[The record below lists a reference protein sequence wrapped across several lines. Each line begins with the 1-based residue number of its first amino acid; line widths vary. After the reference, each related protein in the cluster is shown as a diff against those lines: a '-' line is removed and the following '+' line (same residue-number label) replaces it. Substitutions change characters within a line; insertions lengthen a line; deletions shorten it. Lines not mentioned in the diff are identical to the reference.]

1 MPPRTLDKNDFHK
14 ISSFLRDAQSMFT
27 LPHLSFIVS
36 LKKKRKKIRKI
47 YVYKNENC
55 FPPIGH
61 NQSLPVH
68 LIARAG
74 HVSFLIPAL
83 CLLGNRLWRNGKP
96 LLAGLHLIQR
106 QENYHDAYPS
116 DAENV

>member
-1 MPPRTLDKNDFHK
+1 MPPRTLDKNDFRK
-14 ISSFLRDAQSMFT
+14 TSSFLRDAQSMFT
-27 LPHLSFIVS
+27 LPLLTFIVS
-36 LKKKRKKIRKI
+36 FKKKKIRKI

-55 FPPIGH
+55 FPPVGH
-61 NQSLPVH
+61 NQSLPVY

-96 LLAGLHLIQR
+96 LLACLHLIQR

-116 DAENV
+116 DVENV